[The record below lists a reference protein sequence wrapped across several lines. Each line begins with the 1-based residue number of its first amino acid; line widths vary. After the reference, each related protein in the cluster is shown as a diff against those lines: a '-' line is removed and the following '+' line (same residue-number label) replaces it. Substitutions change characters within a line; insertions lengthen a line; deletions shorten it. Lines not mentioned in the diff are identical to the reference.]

1 MEKTWVS
8 LSQAINIYD
17 AIFKKRGLSEARAIN
32 ILRGIGLELINS
44 ADSLW
49 GDFKNELSD
58 NVFVKDQKL
67 FLLAVLKYN
76 L

>member
-8 LSQAINIYD
+8 LSQAVNIYETLL
-17 AIFKKRGLSEARAIN
+17 KREGLSQAQTII

-44 ADSLW
+44 ADSL
-49 GDFKNELSD
+49 SY
-58 NVFVKDQKL
+58 NVYIKDKKL